1 MASHGRLCRYQKQGL
16 EGLKSQSRRP
26 HRSVRKVLEL
36 QTGWILELRKARR
49 LGARRIANEL
59 RRLYD
64 FSLSPATVQKVL
76 ARQLCSILPRR
87 NRQRK
92 GRRRYNRP
100 IPGDRV
106 QFDVMK
112 VGPRLYQ
119 YTAIDDCTRYRILA
133 LYPRRTAANSLDFL
147 EKVQGEIPF
156 PIQRIQ
162 TDRGLEFFAY
172 AFQEKLMEYHIKFRP
187 IRPGSPH
194 LNVKV
199 ERSQRTDLDEFY
211 ATVDLSDPELP
222 VKLEAWQDYYNCSRP
237 HGSLGNRTPWEV
249 WLDKAAI
256 TPLSEEVFYAYDES
270 RETIRYQDYTWD
282 MRFKKL
288 KRCR

>member
-1 MASHGRLCRYQKQGL
+1 M
-16 EGLKSQSRRP
+16 
-26 HRSVRKVLEL
+26 
-36 QTGWILELRKARR
+36 QTGWILELRKTRR

-59 RRLYD
+59 KRLYD
-64 FSLSPATVQKVL
+64 FSLSLATVQKVL
-76 ARQLCSILPRR
+76 TQHLCSILPRR

-133 LYPRRTAANSLDFL
+133 LYPRRTAANSVDFL
-147 EKVQGEIPF
+147 EKVQDEIPF
-156 PIQRIQ
+156 PIQRVQ

-194 LNVKV
+194 LNGKV

-222 VKLEAWQDYYNCSRP
+222 AKLEAWQDYYNCSRP

-256 TPLSEEVFYAYDES
+256 TPLSEEVFDAYDES

-282 MRFKKL
+282 TRFQKL

>member
-1 MASHGRLCRYQKQGL
+1 M
-16 EGLKSQSRRP
+16 
-26 HRSVRKVLEL
+26 
-36 QTGWILELRKARR
+36 QTGWILELRKTRR

-59 RRLYD
+59 KRLYD
-64 FSLSPATVQKVL
+64 FSLSLATVQKVL
-76 ARQLCSILPRR
+76 TQHRCSILPRR
-87 NRQRK
+87 NQQRK

-133 LYPRRTAANSLDFL
+133 LYPRRTAANSVDFL
-147 EKVQGEIPF
+147 EKVQDEIPF
-156 PIQRIQ
+156 PIQRVQ

-172 AFQEKLMEYHIKFRP
+172 AFH
-187 IRPGSPH
+187 
-194 LNVKV
+194 
-199 ERSQRTDLDEFY
+199 
-211 ATVDLSDPELP
+211 
-222 VKLEAWQDYYNCSRP
+222 NCSRP
-237 HGSLGNRTPWEV
+237 HGSLGNRTSREV

-270 RETIRYQDYTWD
+270 RETIRYQDYTWI
-282 MRFKKL
+282 RAFKN
-288 KRCR
+288 